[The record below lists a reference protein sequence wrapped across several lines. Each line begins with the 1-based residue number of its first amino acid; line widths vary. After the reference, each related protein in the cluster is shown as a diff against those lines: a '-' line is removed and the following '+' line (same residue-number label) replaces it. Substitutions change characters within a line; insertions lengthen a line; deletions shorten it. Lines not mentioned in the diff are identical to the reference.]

1 MRAHMI
7 IGAGAA
13 GTQAPGESFPER
25 TIAGIGKDMASRIN
39 LLNGQADAARTGVES
54 KMSTYI
60 ALYAADDD
68 SLTASVRTTG
78 TISTNSPASPSWPR
92 SPPPTPNTGAAS
104 NSCSGAS

>member
-54 KMSTYI
+54 KMSHLHR
-60 ALYAADDD
+60 AL
-68 SLTASVRTTG
+68 RG
-78 TISTNSPASPSWPR
+78 R
-92 SPPPTPNTGAAS
+92 R
-104 NSCSGAS
+104 